1 MMHDPTNKR
10 IKQTMLRGDVSKMAE
25 RKPQISSMETMIQKD
40 ADQIPLWE
48 ILKPV
53 KSVCPP
59 DKCKVSYSEA
69 IRKIRGRLSPQ
80 SLPPEHSST
89 RLGGDFQVPLLPG
102 KEKRR
107 VD

>member
-1 MMHDPTNKR
+1 MSARWQN
-10 IKQTMLRGDVSKMAE
+10 
-25 RKPQISSMETMIQKD
+25 RKPQISALETMIQKD
-40 ADQIPLWE
+40 ADQIPLGE

-89 RLGGDFQVPLLPG
+89 RLGGDSQVPLLPG
-102 KEKRR
+102 KEKRK